1 MIEFVHNKR
10 QVHSLHAGVIP
21 PGFPQAMSAEVAGQ
35 SNITADI
42 NDEFPGLPS
51 LDGPRVAIHFGVKE
65 HKVLRVLSNTRISL
79 QLFFENFLD
88 ALIDHHFVAFV
99 PFLFVNPEA
108 TFVTS
113 PII

>member
-1 MIEFVHNKR
+1 VIELVHNKR
-10 QVHSLHAGVIP
+10 QIHSLHAGVIP
-21 PGFPQAMSAEVAGQ
+21 QDFPQAMSAEVAGQ

-42 NDEFPGLPS
+42 NDELPS
-51 LDGPRVAIHFGVKE
+51 LPSIDGSRLAIHFGVKE
-65 HKVLRVLSNTRISL
+65 HKVLRVLSNTRICL
-79 QLFFENFLD
+79 QIFFENFLG
-88 ALIDHHFVAFV
+88 ALIDHHFVTFV